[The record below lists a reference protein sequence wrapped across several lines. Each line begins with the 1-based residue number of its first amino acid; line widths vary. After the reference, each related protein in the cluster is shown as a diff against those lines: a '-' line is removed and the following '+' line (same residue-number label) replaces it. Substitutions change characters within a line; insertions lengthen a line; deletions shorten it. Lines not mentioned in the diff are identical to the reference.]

1 MWLVRTNLKRWKTK
15 QILSIT
21 MSDNVKIVLTCK
33 LCIVE
38 MKHLFNSSWWNTS
51 TSALPYLVIKGHK
64 VRSATPEYFIFFN
77 FFFGPC
83 PIIVLPWQSVS
94 WRLHKICNTCY
105 MTKFWMMVSTLFHG
119 VTKICRITGGSC
131 GFQIISN

>member
-15 QILSIT
+15 QILSIK
-21 MSDNVKIVLTCK
+21 MSDNAKIVLTCK

-64 VRSATPEYFIFFN
+64 VRSASSEYFIFLT
-77 FFFGPC
+77 FFSDPVRSLSCLDSQSVDVCTRFVTLA
-83 PIIVLPWQSVS
+83 IWQSFGWWFQLCS
-94 WRLHKICNTCY
+94 
-105 MTKFWMMVSTLFHG
+105 MVYQKSAGSQG
-119 VTKICRITGGSC
+119 VFC